1 MQNKKGFT
9 LLELIVAMAI
19 IAVLMGLSLY
29 GIRSVQMSQR
39 DTERRAALSNI
50 NLEIAAYYG
59 DNGSYPTV
67 TFNVTNSTVTVGS
80 KPAITLKGA
89 AKIIK
94 PADGKSSENGTVY
107 CYTGAGGSTYGLGVY
122 LEGPASWG
130 SVGTAQ
136 QLGNA
141 ASACSTVSY

>member
-19 IAVLMGLSLY
+19 IAVLMGLSLF
-29 GIRSVQMSQR
+29 GIQSVQRSQR

-50 NLEIAAYYG
+50 NLEVAAYYG

-80 KPAITLKGA
+80 KTLTLKGA

-94 PADGKSSENGTVY
+94 PAGGVSNETGTTY
-107 CYTGAGGSTYGLGVY
+107 CYTGAASSTYQLGVY
-122 LEGPASWG
+122 LEGPANWG

-136 QLGNA
+136 QLGN
-141 ASACSTVSY
+141 STTACTALTY

>member
-1 MQNKKGFT
+1 MQKKNGFT

-19 IAVLMGLSLY
+19 IAVLMGLSLF
-29 GIRSVQMSQR
+29 GIQSVQRSQR

-50 NLEIAAYYG
+50 NLEVAAYYG

-67 TFNVTNSTVTVGS
+67 TFNVTNSTVTIGS
-80 KPAITLKGA
+80 KTLSLKGA

-94 PADGKSSENGTVY
+94 PGPSNTTGTTY
-107 CYTGAGGSTYGLGVY
+107 CYTGAGQATYQLGVY
-122 LEGPASWG
+122 LEGTESWG
-130 SVGTAQ
+130 AVGTAQ

-141 ASACSTVSY
+141 TTACTAITY